1 MTDKSGTTYS
11 AGGATQ
17 NSIRFAQ
24 WLLQAPGATSYMGC
38 VGKDKYAGILR
49 DTMERA
55 GCKVRCRYS
64 PPGVTM
70 LQQLIKQVVSQ
81 ALYLED
87 ESAPTGTCATAI
99 MNNERSLVANL
110 AAANNY
116 KVSRCE

>member
-1 MTDKSGTTYS
+1 MPASLGTLWRGLVAKYAVST
-11 AGGATQ
+11 
-17 NSIRFAQ
+17 
-24 WLLQAPGATSYMGC
+24 LLQGGP
-38 VGKDKYAGILR
+38 I
-49 DTMERA
+49 
-55 GCKVRCRYS
+55 
-64 PPGVTM
+64 
-70 LQQLIKQVVSQ
+70 LQQSIKQVVVQ